1 MGGSSRRQRST
12 SATRRR
18 ADRRRACSTT
28 TTVADEET
36 TTTTTT
42 SIHGL
47 SSILI
52 WILATSSLIVVYP
65 PPSQTSYDAVAAA
78 AEKLILNDITPSLK
92 MYGQYDHQ
100 DQQQQQQ
107 PQMVPS
113 KYDFPQFNRRM
124 GLRWRDDDRMRQM
137 FAQPHH
143 QQQPY
148 PMMNPVLTEHHP
160 THSFGMP
167 STSSHQGTSYG
178 YNSPTP
184 TLEDIDLID
193 CLWRNDIAGE
203 KGTTQVSPA
212 DQYVSD
218 LQMLTEKSTVETLTT
233 EESLRYEDLSKN
245 FYEGFYNPYSSYPK
259 AHSEQMKAT
268 TPDQHHHTP
277 TDGSDSDLPTDEDLE
292 ELLKEVDHEESEL
305 NRVFENKPSENPV
318 INNVSLAEA
327 TVYTQANLTEMQEL
341 HDMCN
346 QVNITA
352 SSVVSASDSA
362 TLFNVTD
369 EVTRE
374 MWQESDLHPSDLFPQ
389 SDYMT
394 VTAQNNTPEAITS
407 NGTFEHAYGLPPIS
421 PLSLDFASSSSTGR
435 QQQTQTSPASATVTA
450 VATQGILEYEGQR
463 NSFSDSTTDSSSP
476 CSGMSSPSYDH
487 ESRFYG
493 KLLPHRENFFDRS
506 STPSSRNNGAVATKI
521 NRVMSSGQRKRGR
534 QSKDEQLASE
544 HSLPVTAHQIS
555 EMSLSD
561 LQNVLKMDG
570 LSEYQK
576 QLIRKIRRRGKN
588 KVAARTCRQ
597 RRTDRHDKQTNMN
610 HYI

>member
-18 ADRRRACSTT
+18 ADRRRACSTR
-28 TTVADEET
+28 TTVADGEET

-42 SIHGL
+42 SVHGL

-65 PPSQTSYDAVAAA
+65 PPSPSHPTSYDAVAAA
-78 AEKLILNDITPSLK
+78 AEKLILDDITPSLK

-100 DQQQQQQ
+100 DQQQQ

-212 DQYVSD
+212 DQHVRD

-268 TPDQHHHTP
+268 TPDQHHAP
-277 TDGSDSDLPTDEDLE
+277 TDGSGSDLPTDEDLE

-327 TVYTQANLTEMQEL
+327 TVYTQSNLTEMQEL

-352 SSVVSASDSA
+352 SSVVSASESA

-374 MWQESDLHPSDLFPQ
+374 MWQESDLHPNDLFPQ

-421 PLSLDFASSSSTGR
+421 PLSLDFTSRSTTGR

-506 STPSSRNNGAVATKI
+506 STPSRNGAVATKI
-521 NRVMSSGQRKRGR
+521 NRVVSSGQRKRGR

-561 LQNVLKMDG
+561 LQNVLKMGG